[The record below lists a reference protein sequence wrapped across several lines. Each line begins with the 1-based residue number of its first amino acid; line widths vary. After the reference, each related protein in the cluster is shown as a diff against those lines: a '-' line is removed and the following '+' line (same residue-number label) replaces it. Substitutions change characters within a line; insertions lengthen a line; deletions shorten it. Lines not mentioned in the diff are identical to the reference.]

1 MSEDVVKR
9 ALDALAAIG
18 AVRREPYPTNSSA
31 GPTQNETFPT
41 YAWDFGDR
49 HTDLYWVRVMAAWR
63 QIASHAYLPGA
74 MAWAARFHP
83 DLYRRVISELPA
95 EWERLWDEGAPLDE
109 FQAALDRW
117 VAAHEEMTAPR
128 HRLPPARSTRRRF

>member
-18 AVRREPYPTNSSA
+18 AVRREPYPTNSST

-49 HTDLYWVRVMAAWR
+49 HTDHYWVWVMAAWR
-63 QIASHAYLPGA
+63 KIASHEHLPGA
-74 MAWAARFHP
+74 MQWAQKHHP
-83 DLYRRVISELPA
+83 DLYHRLISELPA
-95 EWERLWDEGAPLDE
+95 AWESLWDANAPLDD
-109 FQAALDRW
+109 FQAALDAW
-117 VAAHEEMTAPR
+117 VAAHAELIGLSPV
-128 HRLPPARSTRRRF
+128 TRGAK